1 MDLLEKDFGGK
12 YSLQMAYDA
21 SKELED
27 GLNQTLFSD
36 LIDDFDS
43 ADFVFLVSQD
53 FRYLL
58 IIAVSLAANC

>member
-27 GLNQTLFSD
+27 ELNQTLF
-36 LIDDFDS
+36 
-43 ADFVFLVSQD
+43 
-53 FRYLL
+53 RTLL
-58 IIAVSLAANC
+58 PQLNRQN